1 MSTLAEEQAY
11 KTIKDMILQAELL
24 PGTRLVHR
32 KLAKD
37 LGMSPI
43 PVVLALRLLEHDGL
57 VVNVPGLGAQ
67 VRSWNRDELADL
79 YRIRA
84 LHEGHAARL
93 CAERATRV
101 DLLQME
107 MANERYLESWN
118 ARDIPATIHTD
129 VAFHRAMVAG
139 AHCDYLENLVE
150 HLSIIQLSIAMLVLK
165 SSLAPIP
172 EESTPE
178 MLHLPLIEA
187 LQKRDGD
194 EAARQAQD
202 HVLQCLEENLD
213 SFEESLEKAGE
224 LAA

>member
-1 MSTLAEEQAY
+1 MSSLAEEQAY
-11 KTIKDMILQAELL
+11 KTIKDMILRAELL

-67 VRSWNRDELADL
+67 VRTWNRDELADL
-79 YRIRA
+79 YGIRA
-84 LHEGHAARL
+84 LHESHAAKL

-101 DLLQME
+101 DLLEIE
-107 MANERYLESWN
+107 MANERYIESWN
-118 ARDIPATIHTD
+118 AVDLPATMRHD
-129 VAFHRAMVAG
+129 AEFHRAVVRG

-172 EESTPE
+172 EESTPG
-178 MLHLPLIEA
+178 MLHIPLVEA
-187 LQKRDGD
+187 LQKRDGG
-194 EAARQAQD
+194 EAARQAES
-202 HVLQCLEENLD
+202 HVLEGLEGNLD
-213 SFEESLEKAGE
+213 SIAEGLELVTKTA
-224 LAA
+224 